1 MPNWGGYCQ
10 PHLNTGKIRY
20 LVLASGAC
28 MEVIYSPEGLACGN
42 PLCILPLCSYQYLSR
57 YSRVRWPHKSYTE
70 DGSLCDLRLA
80 DVYMFQRISGVG
92 GKMSPWKIR
101 KQMLNQNHDPCLY
114 VHALWTCRRLTRTQ
128 VWKRKH
134 IDKSSSWQLVPK
146 EPLEPEGLT
155 HSLSYPQIEQLLEA
169 NHFQW
174 SVKNYLVG
182 VNFSVHGFKLPGLGG
197 CLSLPQQ
204 TLQGTMR

>member
-1 MPNWGGYCQ
+1 M
-10 PHLNTGKIRY
+10 
-20 LVLASGAC
+20 
-28 MEVIYSPEGLACGN
+28 
-42 PLCILPLCSYQYLSR
+42 
-57 YSRVRWPHKSYTE
+57 
-70 DGSLCDLRLA
+70 DL
-80 DVYMFQRISGVG
+80 QE
-92 GKMSPWKIR
+92 
-101 KQMLNQNHDPCLY
+101 
-114 VHALWTCRRLTRTQ
+114 
-128 VWKRKH
+128 
-134 IDKSSSWQLVPK
+134 IDKDTGMKKKTYRQVKLLTVGAK
-146 EPLEPEGLT
+146 RALEPEGLT